1 MIQNYYL
8 TSLMFFHK
16 NNADMVCKQGPST
29 GPWTYHGPH
38 KFLTL
43 LHDDD
48 EQIKALLRYVVYC
61 VRKN

>member
-1 MIQNYYL
+1 
-8 TSLMFFHK
+8 MFFLE

-61 VRKN
+61 VRTN